1 MHALVQEA
9 VLNDADVLEAVNV
22 DHFPDGQPVALAAIF
37 GSSVTYDE
45 SSGAVSGARAM
56 VQVGPN

>member
-1 MHALVQEA
+1 M
-9 VLNDADVLEAVNV
+9 LNDADVLEAVNV

-37 GSSVTYDE
+37 GSSITYDE

-56 VQVGPN
+56 VQVGPNQ